1 MLADRAFVRATEHMW
16 VESFFNAPRSGGFA
30 AADAWLRLPT
40 KKGGKLPGFLEQI
53 EYPQL
58 TDQNAK

>member
-1 MLADRAFVRATEHMW
+1 MW